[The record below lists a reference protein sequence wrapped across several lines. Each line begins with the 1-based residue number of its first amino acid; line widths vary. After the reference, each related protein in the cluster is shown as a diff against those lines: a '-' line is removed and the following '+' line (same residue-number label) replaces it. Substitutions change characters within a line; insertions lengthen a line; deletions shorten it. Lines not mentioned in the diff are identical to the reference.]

1 MATVLWDHY
10 IGKNQVD
17 FIQEKQKQNNPAETS
32 LFLTLGMTGKG
43 AISVLQAVG

>member
-10 IGKNQVD
+10 IGKNQVG
-17 FIQEKQKQNNPAETS
+17 FIQEKQNNPAETS

-43 AISVLQAVG
+43 AISVLRAVG